1 MYKFYIDGIL
11 LPVAPESLDTK
22 INNANKT
29 FTLIDDG
36 EINLLKTAK
45 LSTFEFTALLPNQK
59 YPFAV
64 YSSGGY
70 QSAAVFLDKL
80 EQLKVSKKPFQFV
93 VNRVR
98 PNGTIIMNTN
108 IKVSLEE
115 YTITESAKNGT
126 DVTVKIKLKQF
137 RDWGTKV
144 YTITD
149 TGSASVTQNRSG
161 SSNSPEPTASNVQ
174 NYKIKSGDT
183 LWNIAKR
190 YYGDGSLCY
199 KLASYNGIKNPNL
212 IYAGNSLNIPA
223 VSELG

>member
-1 MYKFYIDGIL
+1 MYKFYMDGTL

-45 LSTFEFTALLPNQK
+45 LSTFEFTALLPNQN

-64 YSSGGY
+64 YSGGY

-80 EQLKVSKKPFQFV
+80 EQLKISKKPFQFI
-93 VNRVR
+93 VNRLR

-115 YTITESAKNGT
+115 YSIVENAKNGT

-137 RDWGTKV
+137 RDWGTKT
-144 YTITD
+144 YTVSSG
-149 TGSASVTQNRSG
+149 GSASVTQTRSA
-161 SSNSPEPTASNVQ
+161 SSNSPAPTASNVQ
-174 NYKIKSGDT
+174 TYKIKSGDT
-183 LWNIAKR
+183 LWNIAKTF
-190 YYGDGSLCY
+190 YGNGSLCY
-199 KLASYNGIKNPNL
+199 KLATYNGIKNPNL
-212 IYAGNSLNIPA
+212 IYAGNSLKIPA